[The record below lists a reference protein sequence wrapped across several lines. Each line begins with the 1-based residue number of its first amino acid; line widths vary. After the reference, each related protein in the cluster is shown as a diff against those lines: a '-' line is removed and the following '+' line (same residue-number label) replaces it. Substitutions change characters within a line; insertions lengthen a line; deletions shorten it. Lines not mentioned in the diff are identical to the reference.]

1 MSRVEKYR
9 NKKTKRGQT
18 EQETGATVQ
27 GMPSR
32 KSKYPSSRNKMTQLF
47 YRLLIVLF
55 VALVAVLLF
64 YGKNALDQVT

>member
-9 NKKTKRGQT
+9 NQKTKQRQT
-18 EQETGATVQ
+18 DPKSGTAEQD
-27 GMPSR
+27 MPSR
-32 KSKYPSSRNKMTQLF
+32 RSKYPSSRNKMTQLF

-55 VALVAVLLF
+55 VALVVVLLY